1 MPFRQPGSS
10 TGHSGIAEVEVVG
23 RYSKI
28 PKLPIIDIM
37 TPEAEGP
44 VARGHIHNARR
55 RLGPEQIAQLVADYE
70 AGSPSTQLMTTYGL
84 GKGTVLRLLRK
95 HGAKLRGQGVRSINL
110 RRAIELYQVGWSLKR
125 LGAEFDCEAETVRK
139 LLRAAGVQMRSPHD
153 RSSSRKL

>member
-1 MPFRQPGSS
+1 
-10 TGHSGIAEVEVVG
+10 
-23 RYSKI
+23 
-28 PKLPIIDIM
+28 PIIDIM

-95 HGAKLRGQGVRSINL
+95 HGAKLRAAKVFAVSTCS
-110 RRAIELYQVGWSLKR
+110 EL
-125 LGAEFDCEAETVRK
+125 
-139 LLRAAGVQMRSPHD
+139 
-153 RSSSRKL
+153 SSSTKSAGHSSDSVPSSTATQRPYGSYCERQ